1 MVFLLVAVGLGRI
14 VRFEHIESLCE
25 EKNITVSRMGE
36 APEYPAYFH
45 QEKRPPSGW
54 SNLVVVF

>member
-36 APEYPAYFH
+36 APEYR
-45 QEKRPPSGW
+45 KRQI
-54 SNLVVVF
+54 

>member
-1 MVFLLVAVGLGRI
+1 MVFLLVAVVLGRI

-36 APEYPAYFH
+36 ARSIPLVSTK
-45 QEKRPPSGW
+45 KRDTRQDG
-54 SNLVVVF
+54 LI